1 MEGPTQDTRAAAPA
15 ENIPPLPLDA
25 GSACVLDSLPP
36 ERSASGTMR
45 IRRVKVEKLFGIFD
59 HDIELNEAEHITI
72 LSGPNGFGKTILLRM
87 LDGFLRQRYG
97 IFARVPFAAFQVT
110 FDDGEYLRLERTE
123 SQKSSSRLPRESAV
137 SLLMSSGSGKS
148 FMLDPLSGRGGP
160 WRQVL
165 RPSSSFLEQVGF
177 DNWSE
182 AAVRVWMIDEEE
194 VRARDGDASRTALTE
209 GHEHLDWLR
218 ELLATVSVRLI
229 ETQRLDITDEDPATT
244 DRRNANG
251 STGHR
256 PTVLRYAENLAKRMK
271 DLLAL
276 SGARAQELDRTFPT
290 RLLQQ
295 TTPTLAADELRDRLA
310 QVDAKR
316 AHLTELGFLAPEQ
329 HPAMPLPAALDQKR
343 DVLSVYVV
351 DAEEKLAVFDEMAA
365 KVELLTR
372 IINHLFLYKRM
383 TVNPE
388 EGFMFTA
395 EPTGHRIAPD
405 NLSSGEQ
412 HQLVLLY
419 ELLFL
424 SPKGAL
430 VLLDE
435 PEISLHAAWQ
445 ERFLDDLKEMVA
457 LSGFDVL
464 VATHS
469 AEVIGEHWD
478 LVVELKGP
486 ELREDPPLADRA
498 QAPEQGV

>member
-1 MEGPTQDTRAAAPA
+1 
-15 ENIPPLPLDA
+15 
-25 GSACVLDSLPP
+25 
-36 ERSASGTMR
+36 MR

-87 LDGFLRQRYG
+87 LDSFLRQRYG
-97 IFARVPFAAFQVT
+97 IFKRVPFETFQVT
-110 FDDGEYLRLERTE
+110 FENGEYLRIE
-123 SQKSSSRLPRESAV
+123 PRESRNPSSQLPRRPSV
-137 SLLMSSGSGKS
+137 YLEMSSGSGNS
-148 FMLDPLSGRGGP
+148 FLLDPLSGRVLGRRRLSLPQGELFEELGP
-160 WRQVL
+160 DEWV
-165 RPSSSFLEQVGF
+165 QVGSPRVMTRR
-177 DNWSE
+177 DMRTLYGDVAMTARGSE
-182 AAVRVWMIDEEE
+182 
-194 VRARDGDASRTALTE
+194 
-209 GHEHLDWLR
+209 HEHLDWLR

-229 ETQRLDITDEDPATT
+229 ETQRLDITDEDPATM
-244 DRRNANG
+244 DRRHASG
-251 STGHR
+251 STGRR
-256 PTVLRYAENLAKRMK
+256 PTVLRYAEDLAKRMK
-271 DLLAL
+271 ELLAL

-295 TTPTLAADELRDRLA
+295 TTPTLAADELRGRLA

-316 AHLTELGFLAPEQ
+316 AHLTKLGFLAPEPN
-329 HPAMPLPAALDQKR
+329 PAMPLPAALDQKR

-351 DAEEKLAVFDEMAA
+351 DAEEKLAVFDEMVA

-372 IINHLFLYKRM
+372 IINNLFLYKRM

-395 EPTGHRIAPD
+395 APTGHRIAPD

-486 ELREDPPLADRA
+486 ELREGPERADRA
-498 QAPEQGV
+498 PAPEQGA

>member
-1 MEGPTQDTRAAAPA
+1 MESREPHTRGAVPA
-15 ENIPPLPLDA
+15 EKFQPLLLDA
-25 GSACVLDSLPP
+25 VSACVLDSLPP
-36 ERSASGTMR
+36 ERSASGIMR

-87 LDGFLRQRYG
+87 LDGFLRRNYD
-97 IFARVPFAAFQVT
+97 IFRRVPFAMFQVT
-110 FDDGEYLRLERTE
+110 FEDGEYLRLEPKENWKQEGWMGRW
-123 SQKSSSRLPRESAV
+123 PAV
-137 SLLMSSGSGKS
+137 ALQMSSGSGKS
-148 FMLDPLSGRGGP
+148 FELDLLSDRGE
-160 WRQVL
+160 
-165 RPSSSFLEQVGF
+165 PSRSIFLLSDSREQV
-177 DNWSE
+177 DPWLT
-182 AAVRVWMIDEEE
+182 AVKRLTDEEM
-194 VRARDGDASRTALTE
+194 ARVLGWAANRTGLTE
-209 GHEHLDWLR
+209 KKEHLDWLR
-218 ELLATVSVRLI
+218 DLLATVRVRLI

-244 DRRNANG
+244 NRRHASG
-251 STGHR
+251 STGRR
-256 PTVLRYAENLAKRMK
+256 PTVLRYAEDLAKRMK
-271 DLLAL
+271 ELLAL
-276 SGARAQELDRTFPT
+276 SGARTQELDRTFPT

-295 TTPTLAADELRDRLA
+295 TTPTLATDELRDRLA

-372 IINHLFLYKRM
+372 IINNLFLYKRM

-445 ERFLDDLKEMVA
+445 ERFLDDLEEMVA

-486 ELREDPPLADRA
+486 ELREDPALADRA